1 MALWNVQ
8 MWGVLHVHS
17 RCSEKSFAIKA
28 NRGVVMGTTAVA
40 PGIITNSTFTLTDRI
55 RIQQEHIRTRNYTQ
69 IGKLTCI
76 VWEGQKS
83 TRGFSQENDVSDA
96 FGKWKRKTWASC
108 TLDWLNH
115 RNAPIIAV
123 SRDRNDLLLPF
134 RMDRLPD
141 IPDPRWKGFTTAP
154 AADCTKPE
162 IPRIPQLFAGC
173 PVVGD
178 RACGRITDRVSGKT
192 FLIFRPLTEMQVMCG
207 RGKDSGF
214 GRISC
219 MTDPA
224 DRTMAALLVMIEPD
238 NEGKHEAYFVGGSFH
253 AG

>member
-1 MALWNVQ
+1 MA
-8 MWGVLHVHS
+8 
-17 RCSEKSFAIKA
+17 
-28 NRGVVMGTTAVA
+28 TAA
-40 PGIITNSTFTLTDRI
+40 SPAIITKGSFTLTDWI
-55 RIQQEHIRTRNYTQ
+55 KIQQDFIRQGAYTK

-76 VWEGQKS
+76 VWEGQRS
-83 TRGFSQENDVSDA
+83 SVGMSQSRDIGSGNLAGFGQ
-96 FGKWKRKTWASC
+96 WKRKTWASC

-115 RNAPIIAV
+115 RNAPILAV

-134 RMDRLPD
+134 RLNRLPD
-141 IPDPRWKGFTTAP
+141 IPDPRWNGFTTAP
-154 AADCTKPE
+154 TADCTKPE
-162 IPRIPQLFAGC
+162 VPRIPQLFAGC

-178 RACGRITDRVSGKT
+178 RACGQIKDRVSGKT
-192 FLIFRPLTEMQVMCG
+192 YLIFQPLLELQVLCG

-224 DRTMAALLVMIEPD
+224 TRLHAALLVNCEPD
-238 NEGKHEAYFVGGSFH
+238 NEGSYEAYFVGGSFH

>member
-1 MALWNVQ
+1 MA
-8 MWGVLHVHS
+8 
-17 RCSEKSFAIKA
+17 
-28 NRGVVMGTTAVA
+28 TAA
-40 PGIITNSTFTLTDRI
+40 PSIVTKGSFTLTDRLK
-55 RIQQEHIRTRNYTQ
+55 IQQDFIRRGEYTK

-76 VWEGQKS
+76 VWEGQRS
-83 TRGFSQENDVSDA
+83 SVGMSQSRDLGSGAFSGFGQ
-96 FGKWKRKTWASC
+96 WKRKTWASC

-115 RNAPIIAV
+115 HNAPILAV

-134 RMDRLPD
+134 RMNKLPD
-141 IPDPRWKGFTTAP
+141 IPDPRWKGFTKAP
-154 AADCTKPE
+154 GADCTNPE
-162 IPRIPQLFAGC
+162 VPRIPQLFAGC

-178 RACGRITDRVSGKT
+178 RACGQIKDRISGKT
-192 FLIFRPLTEMQVMCG
+192 YLIFQPLLELQVLCG

-224 DRTMAALLVMIEPD
+224 TRLHAALLVMIEPD
-238 NEGKHEAYFVGGSFH
+238 SEGSYEAYFVGGSFH